1 MSRLKGFDYKSP
13 YFYMVTLKRLKG
25 LAAFSEIGP
34 NGLIENEITR
44 AFAAIISGFHAKWRC
59 CEKIS
64 PFVIMPDHLHLL
76 FKIRAIPDRVAL
88 GVLVSQ
94 LAKGLRNAYWQVV
107 APDAATGNT
116 PPVSPSHAVLSGAG
130 SAGWVGASGFAG
142 CASAQPRSQ
151 SREAPPFQSCETPT
165 PRPIFEKDW
174 HDWIVKKEGQLAAFR
189 RYIRENP
196 ARAALRRTH
205 AHFFQQVAP
214 VDFLGRRW
222 FAYGNRALL
231 DLPVLVPFKGHRA
244 TAEGSPEWNALVES
258 AARIGPGDAPKKLRF
273 EGNIRQRRTR
283 RARKG
288 ARVGVSTF
296 MSPLEKVCG
305 NAIARAGGGLVVLS
319 PEGFGPRWH
328 PPHEKERFCAA
339 GRMLFLSLYEATAR
353 QPTRKELY
361 DRCHEMVDLAQAGL
375 Q

>member
-1 MSRLKGFDYKSP
+1 MGRLRGFDYKSP

-34 NGLIENEITR
+34 KGLVENEITR
-44 AFAAIISGFHAKWRC
+44 AFKAVIRGFHTKWRC
-59 CEKIS
+59 CEEIS

-94 LAKGLRNAYWQVV
+94 LAKALRNAYWQVV
-107 APDAATGNT
+107 AADAATGKT
-116 PPVSPSHAVLSGAG
+116 LPTSPGGMACPNGAGATSSAVGFASGASG
-130 SAGWVGASGFAG
+130 SAGGASAP
-142 CASAQPRSQ
+142 PRGQ
-151 SREAPPFQSCETPT
+151 SREMPA
-165 PRPIFEKDW
+165 PRPIFDPSW

-189 RYIRENP
+189 RYIHENP
-196 ARAALRRTH
+196 ARAALRRAH

-231 DLPVLVPFKGHRA
+231 GLPVLVPFKGHRA
-244 TAEGSPEWNALVES
+244 TAEGSSEWNALVES
-258 AARIGPGDAPKKLRF
+258 AARIGPG
-273 EGNIRQRRTR
+273 
-283 RARKG
+283 G
-288 ARVGVSTF
+288 AGVSTF
-296 MSPLEKVCG
+296 MSPLEKACG

-328 PPHEKERFCAA
+328 PPREKERFCAA
-339 GRMLFLSLYEATAR
+339 GRMLFLSLYEATTR

-361 DRCHEMVDLAQAGL
+361 DRCHEMVYLAQAEL
-375 Q
+375 K